1 MIDGEKYHQQNEK
14 EQMKRK
20 FFVGLLVGLLA
31 ICGLANAQEP
41 VRLVVMTDIGGDP
54 DDQQSLVRLLVHAD
68 QFQLEGLLTTSRLE
82 HGQATRPELIYEQL
96 AAYAK
101 VYPNLLLHSKK
112 FPSPDSL
119 RKIVQD
125 GQGDQETMGEGHDTP
140 ASEWLIRVV
149 DKPDPRPVWVAVWG
163 GQREL
168 AQALWKVK
176 STRNPAEVA
185 AFVKKLR
192 VYAIENQDG
201 HERWI
206 LKEFPA
212 LFMISSGYV
221 NLGFPLTSRIR
232 EYSAYRGMYM
242 TGDETLVGS
251 GWVQAHIKGQE
262 NPLAMV
268 YPLDGG
274 GVKGLKEGDTPSF
287 LGWLP
292 NGLNFPERPDWGGF
306 GGRFRRLRN
315 DLFTDIVDF
324 QNGTWNERLSVS
336 RWRLFFQNDFASRLD
351 WCIRSYAEA
360 NHHPVAMLNKQ
371 ADTGALKISAK
382 AGGEVRLSASGSSD
396 PDGQPLKYNWWNY
409 WEAGSYPGKVDP
421 LGQNKITCTFP
432 VPADAPSGT
441 VFHVILEVTDGGT
454 PALTSFRR
462 AVIKVK

>member
-1 MIDGEKYHQQNEK
+1 MKKNFLAWGLFCLMGISGIADAQQ
-14 EQMKRK
+14 
-20 FFVGLLVGLLA
+20 
-31 ICGLANAQEP
+31 P

-68 QFQLEGLLTTSRLE
+68 QFELEGLLTSSRLE
-82 HGQATRPELIYEQL
+82 HGQDTRPELIYEQL

-101 VYPNLLLHSKK
+101 VYPNLLKHSKK
-112 FPSPDSL
+112 FPLPDSL

-125 GQGDQETMGEGHDTP
+125 GQGDQEKMGEGHDTP

-149 DKPDPRPVWVAVWG
+149 DKPDLRPVWVAVWG

-176 STRNPAEVA
+176 STRSPAEA
-185 AFVKKLR
+185 EAFVRKLR
-192 VYAIENQDG
+192 VYVIENQDG

-206 LKEFPA
+206 LKQFPA

-221 NLGFPLTSRIR
+221 NLGFPLSPRIR

-251 GWVQAHIKGQE
+251 GWVQAHIKGRE
-262 NPLAMV
+262 NPLAAG

-292 NGLNFPERPDWGGF
+292 NGLNIPERPDWGGF
-306 GGRFRRLRN
+306 GGRFRRLRT

-324 QNGTWNERLSVS
+324 QDGVWNERLSVS
-336 RWRLFFQNDFASRLD
+336 RWRPFFQNDFAARLD
-351 WCIRSYAEA
+351 WCVRPYAEA
-360 NHHPVAMLNKQ
+360 NHHPLTLLNGQPGVA
-371 ADTGALKISAK
+371 ALEISAK
-382 AGGEVRLSASGSSD
+382 AGEQIALSASGSSD
-396 PDGQPLKYNWWNY
+396 PDGHPLQYHWWNY
-409 WEAGSYPGKVDP
+409 WEAGSYPGRVD
-421 LGQNKITCTFP
+421 LADRDKISCSFP
-432 VPADAPSGT
+432 VPANAPAGT
-441 VFHVILEVTDGGT
+441 VFHVILEVTDSGT

-462 AVIKVK
+462 AVIIVK